1 MATRLTVKA
10 ATQASAELEAALARL
25 LPQLNP
31 TFSIP
36 NRKQL
41 RSLISDGASTLLLAR
56 DGKAIVGTATVVV
69 YATAPYI
76 KARIED
82 VVVDEDARGKGVGE
96 ALVNECISVAR
107 RRGARVVE
115 LSSAPWREA
124 ANQMYPRLG
133 FELRTTNVYRLNLE

>member
-1 MATRLTVKA
+1 MATRISVKS

-31 TFSIP
+31 TLSIP

-41 RSLISDGASTLLLAR
+41 RSLISDEASTLLVAR
-56 DGKAIVGTATVVV
+56 DGKAIVGTATVVLYTTV
-69 YATAPYI
+69 PNI

-82 VVVDEDARGKGVGE
+82 VVVDEAARGKGVGE
-96 ALVNECISVAR
+96 ALVNECISIAR
-107 RRGARVVE
+107 RRGASVVE
-115 LSSAPWREA
+115 LQSAPWREA

>member
-1 MATRLTVKA
+1 MKP

-31 TFSIP
+31 SLSIP

-41 RSLISDGASTLLLAR
+41 RSLISAETSTLLLAR
-56 DGKAIVGTATVVV
+56 DGKAIVGIATVVL
-69 YATAPYI
+69 YATAPYV

-82 VVVDEDARGKGVGE
+82 VVVDESARGKGVGE
-96 ALVNECISVAR
+96 ALVNECISIAR

-115 LSSAPWREA
+115 LQSAPWREA
-124 ANQMYPRLG
+124 ANHMYPRLG
-133 FELRTTNVYRLNLE
+133 FELRTTNVYRLILE

>member
-1 MATRLTVKA
+1 VTALKVTRVA
-10 ATQASAELEAALARL
+10 QASAELESALARL

-31 TFSIP
+31 ALSIP

-41 RSLISDGASTLLLAR
+41 RALITNEGSTLLVAR
-56 DGKAIVGTATVVV
+56 EGKVIVGTATVVV
-69 YATAPYI
+69 YATAPWL

-82 VVVDEDARGKGVGE
+82 VVVDESARGKGVGE

-107 RRGARVVE
+107 KRGARVIE
-115 LSSAPWREA
+115 LQSAPWREA

-133 FELRTTNVYRLNLE
+133 FELRTTNVYRLDLG